1 MSNVDIIT
9 SKIINELTPLLNEK
23 VNNHLKEQFDY
34 KLKYEN
40 LIKKLRIVFN
50 NSSIKETVNVL
61 IDEINENNFHDKE
74 KDNITL
80 EINEKKEHLKTQYE
94 TISDISDEVDD
105 VFNIDDK
112 SLAPSSWIF
121 LLTFSIPSI
130 FSTEPF
136 FIDS

>member
-61 IDEINENNFHDKE
+61 ISEINAVDMDIIV
-74 KDNITL
+74 KDIT
-80 EINEKKEHLKTQYE
+80 I
-94 TISDISDEVDD
+94 TI
-105 VFNIDDK
+105 
-112 SLAPSSWIF
+112 LAPYKSAN
-121 LLTFSIPSI
+121 LPSKG
-130 FSTEPF
+130 
-136 FIDS
+136 